1 VQNQGEAKDVA
12 GLLEAIPVLSS
23 CTRNV
28 LDEFVSHAAVTEC
41 CAAGTT
47 LSAEA
52 DEVLYVLV
60 AGSALLDAGD
70 DVVIDLEPGDYF
82 GGTQGRRFKSSP
94 SLIAVTDV
102 EVLAVHPDEV
112 TWLKQASARDR
123 HPSQVDWR
131 SQLATTSRKKTRR
144 NHRRAILS
152 SQGN

>member
-52 DEVLYVLV
+52 DEVL
-60 AGSALLDAGD
+60 
-70 DVVIDLEPGDYF
+70 YF